1 VKNVFRI
8 GTRGSPLALWQ
19 AESVTTA
26 VRCFFPELSPEIV
39 KIKTGGDVPGRTGG
53 GPLETKR
60 IFTREIE
67 EALLAGEVDAAV
79 HSAKDLAAGLPDGL
93 EIAAV
98 TEREDPRDCL
108 VSALGLP
115 LTALPRGAVIGTGS
129 LRRKMQLL
137 RRNAGLRIE
146 EMHGNV
152 ETRLRKMREGRCD
165 AVVLA
170 LAGLRRLGLEVQV
183 SEIFGEDVFYPAPGQ
198 GIVAV
203 QSRAGDTR
211 TREIL
216 KKIEHRET
224 RVRYECERAFLVRL
238 EGGCRVPCGITTNL
252 RGQRLAAA
260 GGVFALDELR
270 WAEDKIEGDAA
281 DAAAI
286 GVTLAEKILAA
297 GGQSILEKIRKANP

>member
-1 VKNVFRI
+1 MKNGFRI

-19 AESVTTA
+19 AESVKTA
-26 VRCFFPELSPEIV
+26 VLRFFPELSPEIV
-39 KIKTGGDVPGRTGG
+39 TIKTGGDVPDRAKGEA
-53 GPLETKR
+53 LETKR

-79 HSAKDLAAGLPDGL
+79 HSAKDLAACLPEGL

-108 VSALGLP
+108 VSAGGQP
-115 LTALPRGAVIGTGS
+115 LAALPRGAVIGTGS
-129 LRRKMQLL
+129 FRRKMQLL
-137 RRNAGLRIE
+137 RRNAELRIE

-152 ETRLRKMREGRCD
+152 QTRLRKMREGRCA

-170 LAGLRRLGLEVQV
+170 LAGIRRLGLEAQV

-203 QSRAGDTR
+203 QARAGDAR

-216 KKIEHRET
+216 GKIEHAET
-224 RVRYECERAFLVRL
+224 RVRYECERAFLIRL
-238 EGGCRVPCGITTNL
+238 EGGCQVPCGITTNL
-252 RGQRLAAA
+252 CGQRLSAA
-260 GGVFALDELR
+260 GGVFALDEIR
-270 WAEDKIEGDAA
+270 WAEDKTEGDAA
-281 DAAAI
+281 QAAAI
-286 GVTLAEKILAA
+286 GEALAEKILAA
-297 GGQSILEKIRKANP
+297 GGKSILEKIRKANR